1 MESGKRR
8 FVDTSDEEI
17 EQKRLKMSADK
28 TIKQNIAAA
37 TIFREYLKVKKMDPG
52 FEQYDTLKLDEVLGH
67 FYMDVRKADGNRYKT
82 NSLQCLRYSLNRYLK
97 APPYNKKIDI
107 VNDESFSASREN
119 FKAAMAE
126 LKRMGLG
133 DVEYYPSI
141 DEADR
146 RKMYTSIY
154 LSPNT
159 PFGLQNK
166 VQFDIRLYFCRR
178 GMENMPQ
185 MTKSTFSVKKDP
197 KTGLKYVVKTLDE
210 LTKNHRSSDK
220 EKTSGIMPENSGSEY
235 CPVSSFEKYVNK
247 LNPECD
253 KLWQRPKDQ
262 FWEEDPSWYYN
273 IPVGEKTLG
282 NFMSYLSKKRCN
294 AQIMAV
300 TGHKSVAS
308 LSLYQRV
315 DNDDKIRMGQ
325 TLTESITEPSKALA
339 LTAGETSSNIR
350 ALPSSSC
357 TVPPKTLAIASSTFL
372 PLPNI
377 TTASTTL
384 MSTERSSVTYN
395 VGQKTLYTSAK
406 EHKAPPLP
414 FSGPLPCL
422 QLHNRTILFIKK
434 NDFIFRRR
442 TNLIVYKHIFI
453 YRLV

>member
-1 MESGKRR
+1 
-8 FVDTSDEEI
+8 
-17 EQKRLKMSADK
+17 
-28 TIKQNIAAA
+28 
-37 TIFREYLKVKKMDPG
+37 
-52 FEQYDTLKLDEVLGH
+52 
-67 FYMDVRKADGNRYKT
+67 
-82 NSLQCLRYSLNRYLK
+82 
-97 APPYNKKIDI
+97 
-107 VNDESFSASREN
+107 
-119 FKAAMAE
+119 MAE

-133 DVEYYPSI
+133 DVEHYPCI

-185 MTKSTFSVKKDP
+185 MTKSTFSVKTDP

-282 NFMSYLSKKRCN
+282 NFMSYLSKKCNLSEIYTNHSIRATGATVLAKSSYCN

-357 TVPPKTLAIASSTFL
+357 TVPPKTLAIAPSTFL

-414 FSGPLPCL
+414 FSGPLPCNTFKPKHLSTTQQGNSTQSFNESL
-422 QLHNRTILFIKK
+422 QGVNLNELFNDFTETAVNINRTTLCPQVF
-434 NDFIFRRR
+434 NNCSV
-442 TNLIVYKHIFI
+442 TIVYKKE
-453 YRLV
+453 

>member
-52 FEQYDTLKLDEVLGH
+52 FEQYDTLKQDEVL
-67 FYMDVRKADGNRYKT
+67 
-82 NSLQCLRYSLNRYLK
+82 
-97 APPYNKKIDI
+97 
-107 VNDESFSASREN
+107 E
-119 FKAAMAE
+119 
-126 LKRMGLG
+126 
-133 DVEYYPSI
+133 DVENYPCI

-282 NFMSYLSKKRCN
+282 NFMSYLSKKCNLSEIYTNHSIRATGATVLAKNSYCN

-357 TVPPKTLAIASSTFL
+357 TVPPKTLAIGSFYISSSTEYY
-372 PLPNI
+372 N
-377 TTASTTL
+377 SQHH
-384 MSTERSSVTYN
+384 TY
-395 VGQKTLYTSAK
+395 
-406 EHKAPPLP
+406 EH
-414 FSGPLPCL
+414 
-422 QLHNRTILFIKK
+422 RT
-434 NDFIFRRR
+434 
-442 TNLIVYKHIFI
+442 
-453 YRLV
+453 

>member
-133 DVEYYPSI
+133 DVEHYPSI

-154 LSPNT
+154 SSPNT

-185 MTKSTFSVKKDP
+185 MTKSTFSVKK
-197 KTGLKYVVKTLDE
+197 
-210 LTKNHRSSDK
+210 RS
-220 EKTSGIMPENSGSEY
+220 
-235 CPVSSFEKYVNK
+235 
-247 LNPECD
+247 
-253 KLWQRPKDQ
+253 
-262 FWEEDPSWYYN
+262 ED
-273 IPVGEKTLG
+273 G
-282 NFMSYLSKKRCN
+282 
-294 AQIMAV
+294 A
-300 TGHKSVAS
+300 
-308 LSLYQRV
+308 
-315 DNDDKIRMGQ
+315 
-325 TLTESITEPSKALA
+325 
-339 LTAGETSSNIR
+339 
-350 ALPSSSC
+350 
-357 TVPPKTLAIASSTFL
+357 
-372 PLPNI
+372 
-377 TTASTTL
+377 
-384 MSTERSSVTYN
+384 
-395 VGQKTLYTSAK
+395 
-406 EHKAPPLP
+406 
-414 FSGPLPCL
+414 
-422 QLHNRTILFIKK
+422 
-434 NDFIFRRR
+434 
-442 TNLIVYKHIFI
+442 
-453 YRLV
+453 

>member
-1 MESGKRR
+1 
-8 FVDTSDEEI
+8 
-17 EQKRLKMSADK
+17 
-28 TIKQNIAAA
+28 
-37 TIFREYLKVKKMDPG
+37 
-52 FEQYDTLKLDEVLGH
+52 
-67 FYMDVRKADGNRYKT
+67 
-82 NSLQCLRYSLNRYLK
+82 
-97 APPYNKKIDI
+97 
-107 VNDESFSASREN
+107 
-119 FKAAMAE
+119 
-126 LKRMGLG
+126 
-133 DVEYYPSI
+133 
-141 DEADR
+141 
-146 RKMYTSIY
+146 
-154 LSPNT
+154 
-159 PFGLQNK
+159 
-166 VQFDIRLYFCRR
+166 
-178 GMENMPQ
+178 
-185 MTKSTFSVKKDP
+185 
-197 KTGLKYVVKTLDE
+197 
-210 LTKNHRSSDK
+210 
-220 EKTSGIMPENSGSEY
+220 MPENSGSEY

-282 NFMSYLSKKRCN
+282 NFMSYLSKKCNLSEIYTNHSIRATGATVLAKNSYCN

-357 TVPPKTLAIASSTFL
+357 TVPPKTLAIAPSTFL

-414 FSGPLPCL
+414 FSGPLPCNTFKPKHLSTTQQGNSTQSFNESL
-422 QLHNRTILFIKK
+422 QGVNLIELFNDFTETAVNINRTTLCPQVF
-434 NDFIFRRR
+434 NNCSV
-442 TNLIVYKHIFI
+442 TIVYKKRMTSF
-453 YRLV
+453 LEEEQF

>member
-133 DVEYYPSI
+133 DVEHYPSI

-166 VQFDIRLYFCRR
+166 VQF
-178 GMENMPQ
+178 
-185 MTKSTFSVKKDP
+185 V
-197 KTGLKYVVKTLDE
+197 
-210 LTKNHRSSDK
+210 
-220 EKTSGIMPENSGSEY
+220 
-235 CPVSSFEKYVNK
+235 
-247 LNPECD
+247 
-253 KLWQRPKDQ
+253 
-262 FWEEDPSWYYN
+262 
-273 IPVGEKTLG
+273 
-282 NFMSYLSKKRCN
+282 
-294 AQIMAV
+294 
-300 TGHKSVAS
+300 
-308 LSLYQRV
+308 
-315 DNDDKIRMGQ
+315 
-325 TLTESITEPSKALA
+325 
-339 LTAGETSSNIR
+339 
-350 ALPSSSC
+350 
-357 TVPPKTLAIASSTFL
+357 
-372 PLPNI
+372 
-377 TTASTTL
+377 
-384 MSTERSSVTYN
+384 
-395 VGQKTLYTSAK
+395 
-406 EHKAPPLP
+406 
-414 FSGPLPCL
+414 
-422 QLHNRTILFIKK
+422 
-434 NDFIFRRR
+434 
-442 TNLIVYKHIFI
+442 
-453 YRLV
+453 

>member
-67 FYMDVRKADGNRYKT
+67 FYMDVSKADGNRYKT

-97 APPYNKKIDI
+97 APSYNKKIDI
-107 VNDESFSASREN
+107 VNNESFSASREN

-133 DVEYYPSI
+133 DVEHYPCI

-146 RKMYTSIY
+146 RKI
-154 LSPNT
+154 
-159 PFGLQNK
+159 
-166 VQFDIRLYFCRR
+166 V
-178 GMENMPQ
+178 
-185 MTKSTFSVKKDP
+185 
-197 KTGLKYVVKTLDE
+197 
-210 LTKNHRSSDK
+210 
-220 EKTSGIMPENSGSEY
+220 
-235 CPVSSFEKYVNK
+235 
-247 LNPECD
+247 CD

-262 FWEEDPSWYYN
+262 FWEEEPSWYYN

-282 NFMSYLSKKRCN
+282 NFMLYLSKKFNLSEIYTNHSIRATGATVLAKNSYCN
-294 AQIMAV
+294 AQIIAV

-357 TVPPKTLAIASSTFL
+357 TVPPKTLAIAPSTFL

-384 MSTERSSVTYN
+384 MMSTET
-395 VGQKTLYTSAK
+395 
-406 EHKAPPLP
+406 
-414 FSGPLPCL
+414 
-422 QLHNRTILFIKK
+422 
-434 NDFIFRRR
+434 
-442 TNLIVYKHIFI
+442 
-453 YRLV
+453 